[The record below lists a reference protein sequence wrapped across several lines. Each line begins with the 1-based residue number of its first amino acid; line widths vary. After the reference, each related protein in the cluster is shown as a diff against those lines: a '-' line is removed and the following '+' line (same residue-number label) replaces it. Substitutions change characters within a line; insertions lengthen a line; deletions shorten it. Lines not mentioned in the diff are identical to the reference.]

1 MLTKL
6 YIMTNKVKTNDVVY
20 KIIGGAMDVYNH
32 LGPGLLESVYHKA
45 LNYELNQRGLFV
57 RSEIPVEVLY
67 KGVSVSNDLKV
78 DLLVDNLV
86 VVELKSVE
94 YLLPVH
100 FKQLRTYMKLLN
112 QSAGVLINFD
122 VGDFKNG
129 YRVVKS

>member
-1 MLTKL
+1 
-6 YIMTNKVKTNDVVY
+6 MTNKVKTNDVVY

>member
-1 MLTKL
+1 
-6 YIMTNKVKTNDVVY
+6 MTNKVKINDVIY
-20 KIIGGAMDVYNH
+20 KIIGGAMEVYNH

-45 LNYELNQRGLFV
+45 MKYELNQRGLFV
-57 RSEIPVEVLY
+57 RSELPVEVLY
-67 KGVSVSNDLKV
+67 KGVNVSNDLKV
-78 DLLVDNLV
+78 DLFVDNLV

-112 QSAGVLINFD
+112 LSAGVLINFD
-122 VGDFKNG
+122 VGDFKDG

>member
-1 MLTKL
+1 
-6 YIMTNKVKTNDVVY
+6 MTNKVKINDVIY
-20 KIIGGAMDVYNH
+20 KIIGGAMEVYNH

-45 LNYELNQRGLFV
+45 MNYELNQRGLFV
-57 RSEIPVEVLY
+57 RSELPVEVLY
-67 KGVSVSNDLKV
+67 KGVNVSNDLKV

-112 QSAGVLINFD
+112 LSAGVLINFD
-122 VGDFKNG
+122 VGDFRDG
-129 YRVVKS
+129 YRVVKI

>member
-1 MLTKL
+1 
-6 YIMTNKVKTNDVVY
+6 MTNKVKINDVIY
-20 KIIGGAMDVYNH
+20 KIIGGAMEVYNH

-57 RSEIPVEVLY
+57 RSELPVEVLY
-67 KGVSVSNDLKV
+67 KGVNVSNDLKV
-78 DLLVDNLV
+78 DLFVDNLV

-112 QSAGVLINFD
+112 LSAGVLINFD
-122 VGDFKNG
+122 VGDFRDG
-129 YRVVKS
+129 YRVVKI

>member
-1 MLTKL
+1 
-6 YIMTNKVKTNDVVY
+6 MTNKVKIDDVIY
-20 KIIGGAMDVYNH
+20 KIIGGAMEVYNH

-45 LNYELNQRGLFV
+45 MKYELNQRGLFV
-57 RSEIPVEVLY
+57 RSELPVEVLY
-67 KGVSVSNDLKV
+67 KGVNVSNDLKV
-78 DLLVDNLV
+78 DLFVDNLV

-112 QSAGVLINFD
+112 LSAGVLINFD
-122 VGDFKNG
+122 VGDFKDG

>member
-1 MLTKL
+1 M
-6 YIMTNKVKTNDVVY
+6 INKVKTNDVIY
-20 KIIGGAMDVYNH
+20 KIIGGAMEVYNH

-112 QSAGVLINFD
+112 LSAGVLINYD

-129 YRVVKS
+129 YKVVKC

>member
-1 MLTKL
+1 
-6 YIMTNKVKTNDVVY
+6 MTNKVKIDDVIY
-20 KIIGGAMDVYNH
+20 KIIGGAMEVYNH

-45 LNYELNQRGLFV
+45 LNYELNQRGLFI

-67 KGVSVSNDLKV
+67 KGVNVSNDLKV
-78 DLLVDNLV
+78 DLFVDNLV

-112 QSAGVLINFD
+112 LSAGVLINFD
-122 VGDFKNG
+122 VGDFKDG

>member
-1 MLTKL
+1 
-6 YIMTNKVKTNDVVY
+6 MTNKVKTNDVIY
-20 KIIGGAMDVYNH
+20 KIIGGAMEVYNH

-45 LNYELNQRGLFV
+45 LNYELNQQGLFV
-57 RSEIPVEVLY
+57 QSEIPVEVLY
-67 KGVSVSNDLKV
+67 KGVKVSNDLKV

-94 YLLPVH
+94 YLLSVH

-112 QSAGVLINFD
+112 LSAGVLVNFD

-129 YRVVKS
+129 YKVVKC

>member
-1 MLTKL
+1 
-6 YIMTNKVKTNDVVY
+6 MTNKVKTDDVIY
-20 KIIGGAMDVYNH
+20 KIIGGAMEVYNQ

-57 RSEIPVEVLY
+57 RSELPVEVLY
-67 KGVSVSNDLKV
+67 KGVNVSNDLKV
-78 DLLVDNLV
+78 DLFVDNLV

-112 QSAGVLINFD
+112 LSAGVLINFD
-122 VGDFKNG
+122 VGDFRDG
-129 YRVVKS
+129 YRVVKI

>member
-1 MLTKL
+1 
-6 YIMTNKVKTNDVVY
+6 MTNKVKTNDVIY
-20 KIIGGAMDVYNH
+20 KIIGGAMEVYNH

-45 LNYELNQRGLFV
+45 LNYELNQQGLFV
-57 RSEIPVEVLY
+57 QSEIPVEVLY
-67 KGVSVSNDLKV
+67 KGVKVSNDLKV

-94 YLLPVH
+94 YLLSVH

-112 QSAGVLINFD
+112 LSTGVLINFD
-122 VGDFKNG
+122 VGDFKDG

>member
-1 MLTKL
+1 
-6 YIMTNKVKTNDVVY
+6 MTNKVKINDVIY
-20 KIIGGAMDVYNH
+20 KNIGGAMEVYNH

-57 RSEIPVEVLY
+57 RSELPVEVLY
-67 KGVSVSNDLKV
+67 KGVNVSNDLKV
-78 DLLVDNLV
+78 DLFVDNLV

-112 QSAGVLINFD
+112 LSAGVLINFD
-122 VGDFKNG
+122 VGDFRDG
-129 YRVVKS
+129 YRVVKI

>member
-1 MLTKL
+1 
-6 YIMTNKVKTNDVVY
+6 MTDKVKTNDVIY
-20 KIIGGAMDVYNH
+20 KIIGGAMEVYNY

-67 KGVSVSNDLKV
+67 KGVNVSDDLKV
-78 DLLVDNLV
+78 DLLVDNQV

-94 YLLPVH
+94 HLLPVH

-112 QSAGVLINFD
+112 LSAGVLINFD
-122 VGDFKNG
+122 VGDFRNG
-129 YRVVKS
+129 YRVVKR

>member
-1 MLTKL
+1 
-6 YIMTNKVKTNDVVY
+6 MTNKVKTNDVIY
-20 KIIGGAMDVYNH
+20 KIIGGAMEVYNH

-67 KGVSVSNDLKV
+67 KGVCVSNDLKL

-112 QSAGVLINFD
+112 LSAGVLINFD

>member
-1 MLTKL
+1 
-6 YIMTNKVKTNDVVY
+6 MTDKVKTNDVIY
-20 KIIGGAMDVYNH
+20 KIIGGAMEVYNH

-57 RSEIPVEVLY
+57 RNEIPVEVLY
-67 KGVSVSNDLKV
+67 KGVIVSNDLKV

-86 VVELKSVE
+86 AVELKSVE

-112 QSAGVLINFD
+112 LSAGVLINFD

-129 YRVVKS
+129 YKVVKC

>member
-1 MLTKL
+1 
-6 YIMTNKVKTNDVVY
+6 MTNKVKTNDVIY
-20 KIIGGAMDVYNH
+20 KIIGGAMEVYNH

-57 RSEIPVEVLY
+57 RNEIPVEVLY

-112 QSAGVLINFD
+112 LTAGVLINFD

>member
-1 MLTKL
+1 
-6 YIMTNKVKTNDVVY
+6 MTNKVKTNDVIY
-20 KIIGGAMDVYNH
+20 KIIGGAMEVYNQ

-57 RSEIPVEVLY
+57 QSEIPVEVLY
-67 KGVSVSNDLKV
+67 KGVNVSNDLKV

-112 QSAGVLINFD
+112 LSAGVLINFD

-129 YRVVKS
+129 YRVVKC

>member
-1 MLTKL
+1 MLDKIRGDKKNKTIYNIINHSSLRFMLTKL

-32 LGPGLLESVYHKA
+32 LGSGLLESVYHKA

-67 KGVSVSNDLKV
+67 KGVCVSNDLKV

-100 FKQLRTYMKLLN
+100 FKQLRT
-112 QSAGVLINFD
+112 
-122 VGDFKNG
+122 
-129 YRVVKS
+129 

>member
-1 MLTKL
+1 
-6 YIMTNKVKTNDVVY
+6 MTNKVKTNDVIY
-20 KIIGGAMDVYNH
+20 KIIGGAMEVYNH
-32 LGPGLLESVYHKA
+32 LGLGLLESVYHKA

-112 QSAGVLINFD
+112 LSAGVLINFD

-129 YRVVKS
+129 YKVVKC

>member
-1 MLTKL
+1 
-6 YIMTNKVKTNDVVY
+6 MTNKVKTNDVIY
-20 KIIGGAMDVYNH
+20 KIIGGAMEVYNH

-67 KGVSVSNDLKV
+67 KGVNVSNDLKV

-112 QSAGVLINFD
+112 LSTGVLINFD
-122 VGDFKNG
+122 VGDFKDG

>member
-1 MLTKL
+1 
-6 YIMTNKVKTNDVVY
+6 MTNKVITDNVIY
-20 KIIGGAMDVYNH
+20 KIIGGAMEVYNH

-45 LNYELNQRGLFV
+45 LKYELQLRALPV

-67 KGVSVSNDLKV
+67 KGVNVSDDLKV
-78 DLLVDNLV
+78 DFWVDNLV

-112 QSAGVLINFD
+112 LSAGVLINFD

-129 YRVVKS
+129 YKVVKC

>member
-1 MLTKL
+1 
-6 YIMTNKVKTNDVVY
+6 MTNKVKTNDVIY
-20 KIIGGAMDVYNH
+20 KIIGGAMEVYNH

-67 KGVSVSNDLKV
+67 KGVCVSNDLKV

-112 QSAGVLINFD
+112 LSAGVLINFD

>member
-1 MLTKL
+1 
-6 YIMTNKVKTNDVVY
+6 MTNKVITDNVIY
-20 KIIGGAMDVYNH
+20 KIIGGAMEVYNH

-45 LNYELNQRGLFV
+45 LKYELQLRELPV

-67 KGVSVSNDLKV
+67 KGVNVSDDLKV
-78 DLLVDNLV
+78 DLLVDDLV

-112 QSAGVLINFD
+112 LSAGVLINFD

>member
-1 MLTKL
+1 M
-6 YIMTNKVKTNDVVY
+6 INKIKTNDVIY
-20 KIIGGAMDVYNH
+20 KIIGGAMEVYNH

-67 KGVSVSNDLKV
+67 KGVCVSNDLKV

-112 QSAGVLINFD
+112 LSAGVLINFD

>member
-1 MLTKL
+1 
-6 YIMTNKVKTNDVVY
+6 MTNKVETNDVIY
-20 KIIGGAMDVYNH
+20 KIIGGAMEVYNH

-67 KGVSVSNDLKV
+67 KGVNVSNDLKV

-112 QSAGVLINFD
+112 LSTGVLINFD
-122 VGDFKNG
+122 VGDFKDG